1 MIADHANN
9 EMWEINHAMLRKD
22 LADFLSAHDLD
33 DLAQKA
39 RRGEYDIGG
48 LWPEARIVVDLHAVG
63 RPDLADKVRRGK
75 WREEIR
81 VGAS

>member
-1 MIADHANN
+1 
-9 EMWEINHAMLRKD
+9 MLRKD
-22 LADFLSAHDLD
+22 LADFLSAHKLN

-39 RRGEYDIGG
+39 TRGEYDIGG
-48 LWPEARIVVDLHAVG
+48 LWPEAKIVVDLLAVG
-63 RPDLADKVRRGK
+63 RPDLAGKVRRGN

>member
-1 MIADHANN
+1 
-9 EMWEINHAMLRKD
+9 MLGKD
-22 LADFLSAHDLD
+22 LADFLSAYGLN

-39 RRGEYDIGG
+39 RRGEYNIGG
-48 LWPEARIVVDLHAVG
+48 LWPEGRIVVDLHSVG
-63 RPDLADKVRRGK
+63 RPDLAGKVRRGR

>member
-22 LADFLSAHDLD
+22 LADFLSAHELD

-39 RRGEYDIGG
+39 RCGEYDIGG
-48 LWPEARIVVDLHAVG
+48 LWPEARIVVDFTRRWQARLG
-63 RPDLADKVRRGK
+63 RQSTAGEMAGRD
-75 WREEIR
+75 
-81 VGAS
+81 